1 MLPMVIF
8 SVCVA
13 RISLEIGVNVAHIL
27 IYRFGR
33 EFFSGVHP
41 NDFYEAIPY
50 VAHGHFLGLRCSD
63 FFENWCQFSRHI
75 DLSI

>member
-1 MLPMVIF
+1 MLPMAIF

-13 RISLEIGVNVAHIL
+13 RISLGIGVNVVHIL

-33 EFFSGVHP
+33 KIFSGVHP

-50 VAHGHFLGLRCSD
+50 VAHGNFPGLCYSD
-63 FFENWCQFSRHI
+63 FFGN
-75 DLSI
+75 